1 MTSLTLPRTAAAP
14 LWLRDDAMNHNVAA
28 PEHGSGHE
36 TSCFWGWHWPK
47 CVTPRRHLPPAAR
60 PHLAIWQRDL
70 ETLVAKANLLQ
81 LTDHAVRFRVTRTRR
96 TAAWLALPV
105 LATAARTKSLLKLDD
120 GLAAAPL
127 LTHHARCCSDK
138 KSFNG
143 IHDIAS
149 TLRVWQWFSRCECCT
164 CSVCLSCKL
173 VESAKPKS
181 HEYSDKVTGSLVSD
195 IWHVCS
201 LST

>member
-1 MTSLTLPRTAAAP
+1 MRRAASGVGIGPCASQHAGTNRP
-14 LWLRDDAMNHNVAA
+14 LLDRMSRPGN
-28 PEHGSGHE
+28 GSRG
-36 TSCFWGWHWPK
+36 TF
-47 CVTPRRHLPPAAR
+47 
-60 PHLAIWQRDL
+60 
-70 ETLVAKANLLQ
+70 VAKAILLQ
-81 LTDHAVRFRVTRTRR
+81 LTNDAVRLRVTRTRR
-96 TAAWLALPV
+96 TAACQALPV
-105 LATAARTKSLLKLDD
+105 LATAARTKSLSKLND
-120 GLAAAPL
+120 GLAAANL

-173 VESAKPKS
+173 IESAKPKS